1 MFIQII
7 LRSISIDLMIVKN
20 VEQTLTIKKGIVAGK
35 SKTKKFPS
43 LFFAWFPFVRK
54 ELRQSPNAAA
64 MNESESII

>member
-1 MFIQII
+1 
-7 LRSISIDLMIVKN
+7 MIVKN